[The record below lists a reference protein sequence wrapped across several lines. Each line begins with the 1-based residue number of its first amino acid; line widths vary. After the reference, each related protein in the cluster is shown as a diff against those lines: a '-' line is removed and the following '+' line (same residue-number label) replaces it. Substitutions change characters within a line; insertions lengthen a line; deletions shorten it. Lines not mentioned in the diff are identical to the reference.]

1 MDNTDKKLKKSK
13 SNESNNVN
21 FDDKISESDQKKK
34 KKKSTPKKTSKKNTI
49 ERKSSIDDKISDS
62 EQKKKNESDG
72 EPIETYS
79 NSKQYVQEINLS
91 SLEESFDSDIS
102 YRLNNFDFD
111 DASPDTVDEMKIAC
125 IKKKPSRLF
134 DSYNDSIIRNTTR
147 LDYNKSS
154 RNIDNIRSPRNISP
168 RNIDNIR
175 SPRSLGNHVSYENS
189 KDSPK
194 TYIMTPNTLNRSTD
208 SKLGKSI
215 PTGLEKSI
223 SKNIKKRKVSKNIN
237 DKDLSNILD
246 NENNE
251 NNSSSNKNPKKNI
264 NSLDKLV
271 EAIYGAVLKS
281 SSTVQK
287 SSLFFLHNYFTY
299 DEETDA
305 FEPKT
310 LKIKLSDNSM
320 IDVPLFTLVKHT
332 HLEIDRFKVNLN
344 VHLDTSSIQKGNRTT
359 DGKYVITTKALSGHK
374 KDVTNIEIEFKRS
387 EPTETI
393 SRLGD
398 KYQPFT

>member
-1 MDNTDKKLKKSK
+1 MDNIDKKLKKSK

-21 FDDKISESDQKKK
+21 FDDKISDSDQKKK

-49 ERKSSIDDKISDS
+49 ERKNSIDDKISDS
-62 EQKKKNESDG
+62 DQKKKNDSDN

-79 NSKQYVQEINLS
+79 NDKQIVQEINLS

-102 YRLNNFDFD
+102 YRLNNFDFSD
-111 DASPDTVDEMKIAC
+111 GSPDTVDEMKIAC

-134 DSYNDSIIRNTTR
+134 DSYNDMITRNTTR
-147 LDYNKSS
+147 LD
-154 RNIDNIRSPRNISP
+154 NIKSPRKT
-168 RNIDNIR
+168 
-175 SPRSLGNHVSYENS
+175 PRSLGNHVSYENS

-194 TYIMTPNTLNRSTD
+194 TYLMTPNTLNRSTD
-208 SKLGKSI
+208 SRLGKSI
-215 PTGLEKSI
+215 PTGLEKTI
-223 SKNIKKRKVSKNIN
+223 SKGIKKRKVSKNIN

-246 NENNE
+246 ND
-251 NNSSSNKNPKKNI
+251 NNSSSNKNNNSKKNI

-299 DEETDA
+299 DEESDA

-320 IDVPLFTLVKHT
+320 VDVPLFTLVKHT

-359 DGKYVITTKALSGHK
+359 DGKYVITTKAVSGHK